1 MANTE
6 DLRNQGRTVI
16 SRPHFVMAAVLSS
29 ILISSAFAMI
39 PANQGAYAV
48 MGGSEKGSEGNG
60 DKGKSKNA
68 SNTTSSDTETK
79 SKRHNTTDANPGKG
93 KKSEYTGSTNT
104 TEYVKAQKLKSH
116 SLNETVAWPYSEYT
130 AYTLEANGTAKG
142 IGNGTASESEAEIAV
157 DMSVWNTKK
166 NLVSMDIENGTI
178 SIDGNLME
186 FYSGQAHYLPNKGK
200 MLLVGF
206 VIVGEGAEE
215 TGLPV
220 ENQTTTNLNQT
231 STGNQTSTE
240 IPPAEETTE
249 VVEDEANSPSLR
261 HVKLWIK
268 VTGEGESIPSE
279 ESAESSTTVEVLS
292 PQSKVASM
300 WFLQME
306 GEMYYSTS

>member
-1 MANTE
+1 MANTD
-6 DLRNQGRTVI
+6 DLHNRGRTAI
-16 SRPHFVMAAVLSS
+16 STPHFVIAAVLSAL
-29 ILISSAFAMI
+29 LISSAFAMV
-39 PANQGAYAV
+39 PTNQEAYAA

-60 DKGKSKNA
+60 DKGKSKSA

-93 KKSEYTGSTNT
+93 KKPEYTGSTNT

-116 SLNETVAWPYSEYT
+116 RLNETVAWPYSEYT
-130 AYTLEANGTAKG
+130 AYTLEANGTATV
-142 IGNGTASESEAEIAV
+142 IGNGTASESEAEISV
-157 DMSVWNTKK
+157 DMSIWNTKK

-178 SIDGNLME
+178 SIDGNSME
-186 FYSGQAHYLPNKGK
+186 FYSGQAHYLPSKGK

-206 VIVGEGAEE
+206 VIVGEEAEG
-215 TGLPV
+215 TGVPT

-240 IPPAEETTE
+240 IPPNEETAEEDE
-249 VVEDEANSPSLR
+249 VEADGPSLR

-279 ESAESSTTVEVLS
+279 ESTESSTTVEVLS

-306 GEMYYSTS
+306 GEMYYTTS